1 MEGKPPPLTGVTE
14 KEKWASKTE
23 FMLSCLGFAVGL
35 GNIWRFPYLCG
46 RNGGAA
52 FLLVFLLVIVI
63 GGVPMAFLE
72 LGLGQYSSLASHQL
86 FEALCPLFS
95 GLGYVMILTSLLTAL
110 YYNVVIS
117 WAVYYL
123 AASFTSDL
131 PWKTCNN
138 WWNTDNCFDKELEE
152 ICGSFNTTYWKG
164 YCWNQS
170 EALEQGWSL
179 LPNVTSRN
187 NPVQEY
193 FNRRVLNLGDGIDH
207 LGSLSWEL
215 ALCLLLAWIM
225 VCAILIK
232 GVKSMGKVIYFTAT
246 VPYVLLLALL
256 VRGSTLPNAIDG
268 IKFFIIPDF
277 NRLTESAVW
286 GDAAVQVFFSMSVG
300 AGGLTTLS
308 SYNVLNNN
316 ILRDTIV
323 ITLGN
328 IFTSLLSGFVV
339 FSILGY
345 MASELDTTVD
355 AIATSGPGL
364 LFVTYP
370 YALTRLPL
378 APLWSCLFF
387 FTVILMGIDSQIVLV
402 EVVITACKD
411 QWPMLRKPKWKVCTV
426 VSICIASYVIG
437 LLMCTQAGAYI
448 LNLLDTFAGG
458 WPLLMQCL
466 LELVIVSYIYGI
478 KNYVEDYKFMLG
490 DPPSKIWKFLG
501 YPVTKF
507 YTICWSAVTPAALAA
522 VLVFNFLQYS
532 ITTYDEYV
540 YPIWAEVIGWILAFS
555 SCLPAV
561 IWALFKVL
569 MILTCGSKEA
579 IKAKLK
585 KQLEPT
591 KAWHQNRRAETK
603 MALETVESYR
613 KLPV

>member
-277 NRLTESAVW
+277 NRLTESAV
-286 GDAAVQVFFSMSVG
+286 S
-300 AGGLTTLS
+300 
-308 SYNVLNNN
+308 NCN
-316 ILRDTIV
+316 
-323 ITLGN
+323 
-328 IFTSLLSGFVV
+328 FV
-339 FSILGY
+339 
-345 MASELDTTVD
+345 
-355 AIATSGPGL
+355 
-364 LFVTYP
+364 
-370 YALTRLPL
+370 
-378 APLWSCLFF
+378 
-387 FTVILMGIDSQIVLV
+387 
-402 EVVITACKD
+402 
-411 QWPMLRKPKWKVCTV
+411 
-426 VSICIASYVIG
+426 
-437 LLMCTQAGAYI
+437 
-448 LNLLDTFAGG
+448 
-458 WPLLMQCL
+458 
-466 LELVIVSYIYGI
+466 
-478 KNYVEDYKFMLG
+478 
-490 DPPSKIWKFLG
+490 
-501 YPVTKF
+501 
-507 YTICWSAVTPAALAA
+507 
-522 VLVFNFLQYS
+522 
-532 ITTYDEYV
+532 
-540 YPIWAEVIGWILAFS
+540 
-555 SCLPAV
+555 
-561 IWALFKVL
+561 
-569 MILTCGSKEA
+569 
-579 IKAKLK
+579 
-585 KQLEPT
+585 
-591 KAWHQNRRAETK
+591 
-603 MALETVESYR
+603 
-613 KLPV
+613 

>member
-1 MEGKPPPLTGVTE
+1 MDEKPPAKGATTE

-95 GLGYVMILTSLLTAL
+95 GLGYVMILTSFLTAL

-138 WWNTDNCFDKELEE
+138 WWNTDNCFDKALEE
-152 ICGSFNTTYWKG
+152 LCSSFNTTYWKG

-179 LPNVTSRN
+179 LPNVTSRT

-193 FNRRVLNLGDGIDH
+193 FDRRMLNLGVGIDH
-207 LGSLSWEL
+207 LGSISWEL

-225 VCAILIK
+225 VCGILIK

-268 IKFFIIPDF
+268 IKFFIIPNF
-277 NRLTESAVW
+277 NRLTESSVW

-308 SYNVLNNN
+308 SYNLLNNN

-345 MASELDTTVD
+345 MASELETTVE

-402 EVVITACKD
+402 EVVVTACKD
-411 QWPMLRKPKWKVCTV
+411 QWPVLRKPKWKVCTV
-426 VSICIASYVIG
+426 VGICITSYLIG

-466 LELVIVSYIYGI
+466 LELIIVSYIYGT
-478 KNYVEDYKFMLG
+478 KNYVDDYKFMLG
-490 DPPSKIWKFLG
+490 EPPSKIWRFLG
-501 YPVTKF
+501 YPVSKF
-507 YTICWSAVTPAALAA
+507 YIICWNAITPAALAA

-540 YPIWAEVIGWILAFS
+540 YPIWAEVIGWLLAFS

-569 MILTCGSKEA
+569 MILASGSKET
-579 IKAKLK
+579 IKTKIK

-591 KAWHQNRRAETK
+591 KQWRQNRRIEMK
-603 MALETVESYR
+603 MVLETVESYR